1 MTEKQ
6 ERKIRREA
14 YKFYDEQIYEDTN
27 LFKHDIAQIAFY
39 AGAEY
44 ILKNK
49 HEFGNTT
56 IRPTTEAGLLLE
68 FLAKRDALVPY
79 IENIFAK
86 RPHQLIDILK
96 ECSSINSAFSWIDTP
111 QGHDYW
117 HELHN
122 EFLNE

>member
-14 YKFYDEQIYEDTN
+14 YKFYDEQIFANTD
-27 LFKHDIAQIAFY
+27 LCKHDIAQIAFY

-49 HEFGNTT
+49 KEFGDTA
-56 IRPTTEAGLLLE
+56 IHPTTEAGFLLE

-79 IENIFAK
+79 IENIFAQ
-86 RPHQLIDILK
+86 RPHELIDMLK
-96 ECSSINSAFSWIDTP
+96 ECSSINSAFSWAGTP

-122 EFLNE
+122 EFTR